1 MTTKTMFFPLA
12 DCTYSAFIQ
21 YKRKTDKGGAALE
34 VLMKKI
40 WSQVLKK
47 NVKFT
52 LMGKTALKV
61 S

>member
-1 MTTKTMFFPLA
+1 MFFPLA

-21 YKRKTDKGGAALE
+21 YKRKIYKGGAALE
-34 VLMKKI
+34 VLRKKI

-52 LMGKTALKV
+52 LMGTTALKV